1 MKLRPVPPLR
11 LLPEFNFQHGG
22 GRSYSAPTLGRGM
35 RVLLKSGNSRRSKY
49 NQDMRNES
57 RSHYSPDMRGESRNH
72 YPPDMRRGV
81 SNYYPPEDEYSEDM
95 EEMEMRR
102 RRGRSGRFVRGESRA
117 RMGYEAQNRMEPME
131 DCEWPEMCGE
141 SSGYTESRGYAGEY
155 HHPEMTEGGSRPMGF
170 RPGVATPFQEFG
182 EKGKQM
188 YQDARKVLDDPPP
201 TWKNYLE
208 RGDFAGILA
217 MESKE
222 LANALASKKSPD
234 AVKKEISHVLAAL
247 MGIGK

>member
-1 MKLRPVPPLR
+1 M
-11 LLPEFNFQHGG
+11 
-22 GRSYSAPTLGRGM
+22 GRGM
-35 RVLLKSGNSRRSKY
+35 RVLLKSGNSNRSNY
-49 NQDMRNES
+49 SQEMRN
-57 RSHYSPDMRGESRNH
+57 DSRNH
-72 YPPDMRRGV
+72 YPPDMRNEMRRGV
-81 SNYYPPEDEYSEDM
+81 SNYYPPEDDYSEDM

-102 RRGRSGRFVRGESRA
+102 RRGRSGRFVRGESRS
-117 RMGYEAQNRMEPME
+117 RMGYESQNRMAPME
-131 DCEWPEMCGE
+131 DCEWPEMSGGE
-141 SSGYTESRGYAGEY
+141 SSGYTEARGYAGEY
-155 HHPEMTEGGSRPMGF
+155 HHPEMSEGESRPMGF
-170 RPGVATPFQEFG
+170 RPGMVGPFQEFG

-188 YQDARKVLDDPPP
+188 YQDARKVLDNPPP